1 MSDFDINEF
10 LTHMQASGLRTIVIT
25 DEEGVPMT
33 DAQIHE
39 AAGYLETKEGGFAN
53 AIAMAYYRADSGNK
67 RRLLD
72 AFGDLFESAYAK
84 WHKE

>member
-1 MSDFDINEF
+1 MGDFDINDF
-10 LTHMQASGLRTIVIT
+10 LMHVQASGLRTFVIT
-25 DEEGVPMT
+25 DERDLPMT

-39 AAGYLETKEGGFAN
+39 AAGYLETREGGFAN